1 MAITGHA
8 IQGMNRRYDPI
19 DERDMLEAF
28 AKLDA
33 YRRKTSEVLT
43 KTLTGMLFKQKG
55 VGKKF
60 ANPLK

>member
-8 IQGMNRRYDPI
+8 IQDMNQRYDPI

-33 YRRKTSEVLT
+33 YRRRKTSASV
-43 KTLTGMLFKQKG
+43 KQKVDWNAFQTKG
-55 VGKKF
+55 GWQKF
-60 ANPLK
+60 R